1 MRQTIDQ
8 FKINGKPLLAPDEG
22 VGFSYEDLDTDDTGR
37 DESGYMHRIVARH
50 KVGSW
55 SFAYS
60 ALSEE
65 EKAYMEGLFPDEPDF
80 EFTHPDRKDASKL
93 VVSTCY
99 RSKFSISWYNAKT
112 GQWRNYGFNI
122 IEC

>member
-8 FKINGKPLLAPDEG
+8 FKINGKPLLAPDAG
-22 VGFSYEDLDTDDTGR
+22 VGFSFEDLDTDDSGR
-37 DESGYMHRIVARH
+37 DESGYMHRIVARY

-55 SFAYS
+55 SFSYS

-65 EKAYMEGLFPDEPDF
+65 EKAYLEGLFLDAPDF
-80 EFTHPDRKDASKL
+80 QFTHPDRKDASKL

>member
-1 MRQTIDQ
+1 MRPTIDQ

-55 SFAYS
+55 AFSYA

-65 EKAYMEGLFPDEPDF
+65 EKAYMEGLFPDAPDF
-80 EFTHPDRKDASKL
+80 EFTHPDRKDASQL

-112 GQWRNYGFNI
+112 GQWRNYGFTI
-122 IEC
+122 VEC